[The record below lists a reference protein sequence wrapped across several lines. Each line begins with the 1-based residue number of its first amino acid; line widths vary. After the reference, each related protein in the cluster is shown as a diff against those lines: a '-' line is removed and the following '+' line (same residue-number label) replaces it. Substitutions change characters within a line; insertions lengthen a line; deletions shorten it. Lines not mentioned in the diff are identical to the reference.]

1 MRSLPAVCTLL
12 LLLSSDASNAQSDAQ
27 SKHPPSSSSKDVGTR
42 ALGQYDEYLHARIT
56 TWYEDCLK
64 GWNATSYMSESDYEH
79 TCLQAARE
87 RVEFLDDE
95 DKK

>member
-1 MRSLPAVCTLL
+1 M
-12 LLLSSDASNAQSDAQ
+12 
-27 SKHPPSSSSKDVGTR
+27 HPTPNLTRNPSTR
-42 ALGQYDEYLHARIT
+42 LHHRLKMHARIT